1 MRAFLYAR
9 KRMVNTLVKLIVSDM
24 DGTLVDDDKNI
35 DTEIFGLLPK
45 LKAAG
50 IRFVVASGR
59 QYPSLR
65 DDFREHIGDVVVIAE
80 NGAFVMDNGKE
91 LYSRCMTREEVH
103 SCLDSIA
110 KVEGALPLLCAKT
123 CSYTDNSELY
133 EHLKSPLFNY
143 TMRLVED
150 LYAVEDEVIKVSVI
164 EHAGNGVAHCY
175 GLLRPLLDPALNLVV
190 SGATCMDT
198 GIRGINKGT
207 AVKALQEMWGIL
219 PEETMVFGD
228 QQNDME
234 MFEQAHYSFAMENAA
249 AEVKA
254 RAQYIAGS
262 NNSGGG
268 VKAIREYTG
277 I

>member
-110 KVEGALPLLCAKT
+110 
-123 CSYTDNSELY
+123 
-133 EHLKSPLFNY
+133 
-143 TMRLVED
+143 
-150 LYAVEDEVIKVSVI
+150 
-164 EHAGNGVAHCY
+164 
-175 GLLRPLLDPALNLVV
+175 
-190 SGATCMDT
+190 
-198 GIRGINKGT
+198 
-207 AVKALQEMWGIL
+207 
-219 PEETMVFGD
+219 MV
-228 QQNDME
+228 
-234 MFEQAHYSFAMENAA
+234 
-249 AEVKA
+249 
-254 RAQYIAGS
+254 
-262 NNSGGG
+262 
-268 VKAIREYTG
+268 
-277 I
+277 

>member
-1 MRAFLYAR
+1 MIR
-9 KRMVNTLVKLIVSDM
+9 LIVSDM

-35 DTEIFGLLPK
+35 DPEIFELLPK
-45 LKAAG
+45 LKEAG

-80 NGAFVMDNGKE
+80 NGAFVVDNGKE
-91 LYSRCMTREEVH
+91 LYSRCMTREEVRG
-103 SCLDSIA
+103 CLDSVA

-123 CSYTDNSELY
+123 CSYTDNRELY

-143 TMRLVED
+143 TMRLAED
-150 LYAVEDEVIKVSVI
+150 LYTVEEEIIKVSVI
-164 EHAGNGVAHCY
+164 ERGGHGAAHCY
-175 GLLRPLLDPALNLVV
+175 EQLRPLLDPSLNLVV

-198 GIRGINKGT
+198 GIRGVNKGT

-234 MFEQAHYSFAMENAA
+234 MFGRARYSFAMANAA
-249 AEVKA
+249 EEVKTQA
-254 RAQYIAGS
+254 RFLAGS
-262 NNSGGG
+262 NNDGGV
-268 VKAIREYTG
+268 VKAIREFTG

>member
-1 MRAFLYAR
+1 M
-9 KRMVNTLVKLIVSDM
+9 
-24 DGTLVDDDKNI
+24 
-35 DTEIFGLLPK
+35 
-45 LKAAG
+45 
-50 IRFVVASGR
+50 
-59 QYPSLR
+59 
-65 DDFREHIGDVVVIAE
+65 IAE

-164 EHAGNGVAHCY
+164 EQAGNGVAHCY

-219 PEETMVFGD
+219 PEETM
-228 QQNDME
+228 
-234 MFEQAHYSFAMENAA
+234 FEQAHYSFAMENAA

-262 NNSGGG
+262 NNSGGV